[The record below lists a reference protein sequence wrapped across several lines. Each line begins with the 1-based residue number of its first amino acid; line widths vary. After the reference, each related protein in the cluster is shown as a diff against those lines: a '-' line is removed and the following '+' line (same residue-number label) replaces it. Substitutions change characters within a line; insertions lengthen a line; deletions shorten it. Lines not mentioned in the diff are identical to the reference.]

1 MIPECMVMF
10 DYDQQHPHHPYDLWM
25 HCLHTLIALPRDIS
39 DDMLYL
45 AALIHDIGKSAC
57 RQGNFSPDRPGGMY
71 HGHAAKSAEIIRA
84 QIIPGMLARNI
95 PIDDKSQERL
105 IYYVEHHDD
114 HIGMNV
120 DMIIAAGKNM
130 DPALYCNLLYLEI
143 GDSIAHAPVPLML
156 QRIAAC
162 KEAISFYS
170 KSTSSQES

>member
-1 MIPECMVMF
+1 MF
-10 DYDQQHPHHPYDLWM
+10 DYEQQHPHHPYDLWM

-57 RQGNFSPDRPGGMY
+57 RQGNFSPDCPGGMY

-84 QIIPGMLARNI
+84 Q
-95 PIDDKSQERL
+95 ERL

-114 HIGMNV
+114 HIRMNA
-120 DMIIAAGKNM
+120 DMIIAAGKSM

-170 KSTSSQES
+170 KSTSSQGS